1 MQRTPVLS
9 ASALAALVLLAGRAE
24 AQPVITIDGRCP
36 DHLVFQWEGA
46 LPNTHA
52 GLVVASDTLGYQ
64 MGPGGRCGG
73 TYLDIGPHGLRLA
86 AIIRTGPE
94 GRGVVSG
101 RVSPSVC
108 GMYLQM
114 VVDDHNQYPCPTSNV
129 VQIPQ

>member
-1 MQRTPVLS
+1 MRGTL
-9 ASALAALVLLAGRAE
+9 LAAVSAVVACLSVPCGTRA
-24 AQPVITIDGRCP
+24 QVVITIGGRCP
-36 DHLVFQWEGA
+36 EYLVLQWQGA
-46 LPNTHA
+46 RPNTRA
-52 GLVVASDTLGYQ
+52 GLVIASDTLGYQ

-86 AIIRTGPE
+86 TIIRTGPE
-94 GRGVVSG
+94 GRGTVSG

>member
-1 MQRTPVLS
+1 MRGAFVAAVFAAVACLGA
-9 ASALAALVLLAGRAE
+9 ASGAP
-24 AQPVITIDGRCP
+24 AQIVITIDGRCP
-36 DHLVFQWEGA
+36 EHLVFQWEGA
-46 LPNTHA
+46 RPDTRA
-52 GLVVASDTLGYQ
+52 GLVIASDTLGYQ

-86 AIIRTGPE
+86 TIIRTGPE
-94 GRGVVSG
+94 GRGTVSG

-129 VQIPQ
+129 AQIPQ